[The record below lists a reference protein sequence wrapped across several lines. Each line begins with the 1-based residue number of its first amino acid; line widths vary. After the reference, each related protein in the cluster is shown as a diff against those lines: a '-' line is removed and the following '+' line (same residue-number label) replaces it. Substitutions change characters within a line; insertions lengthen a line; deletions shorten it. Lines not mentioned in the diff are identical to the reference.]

1 MFVSRCDAARRNPME
16 SHGTAFVIDEDPR
29 QRELVAMAI
38 RAAAI
43 GVETLASAEEF
54 LDRAERGMDAP
65 SCLVLEVRLPGL
77 SGIGLQEKLK
87 HDKFGIPILFLTGF
101 GDIAMAVRAI
111 QMGAVNFIEKPIH
124 AAALLAEISRAL
136 DISAQANAE
145 YGHKRAARGR
155 VSQLSTREQSV
166 FELLVEGRSNKEIAR
181 RLGIGLPTVTKHR
194 SKVFRKLEVH
204 DIVELVRLAASCS

>member
-1 MFVSRCDAARRNPME
+1 ME
-16 SHGTAFVIDEDPR
+16 SHGTVFVIDEELRD
-29 QRELVAMAI
+29 RELVAMAI
-38 RAAAI
+38 RAAGI
-43 GVETLASAEEF
+43 RVETLASAEEF
-54 LDRAERGMDAP
+54 LERAERGVDSP

-87 HDKFGIPILFLTGF
+87 QDNFGIPILFLTGF

-124 AAALLAEISRAL
+124 GAALLAEISRAL
-136 DISAQANAE
+136 DISARANAE
-145 YGHKRAARGR
+145 YGKKIAVRGR
-155 VSQLSTREQSV
+155 LSQLSCREHNV
-166 FELLVEGRSNKEIAR
+166 FELLVEGKSNKEIAT

>member
-1 MFVSRCDAARRNPME
+1 ME
-16 SHGTAFVIDEDPR
+16 SHGTVFVIDEEPR
-29 QRELVAMAI
+29 ERELVAMAI
-38 RAAAI
+38 RTAGI
-43 GVETLASAEEF
+43 RVETLATAEEF
-54 LDRAERGMDAP
+54 LDRATRGVGSP
-65 SCLVLEVRLPGL
+65 SCLLLEVRLPGL

-87 HDKFGIPILFLTGF
+87 HDNFGIPIIFLTGF

-111 QMGAVNFIEKPIH
+111 QMGAVNFIEKPLH

-136 DISAQANAE
+136 DISAQAKAE
-145 YGHKRAARGR
+145 YGQKKALRGR
-155 VSQLSTREQSV
+155 VSQLSSREHNV
-166 FELLVEGRSNKEIAR
+166 FELLVEGKSNKEIAT